1 MSAFGTYL
9 IGFGVVIVG
18 LSFAAYL
25 LNVPPLWIAAGAL
38 VIAGIGVN
46 HGHLPRQGAHRDP
59 RPCPPSR
66 YDHSP
71 VVDTVVR
78 NAVPDES

>member
-38 VIAGIGVN
+38 VIAGIGVIMATSRAKA
-46 HGHLPRQGAHRDP
+46 PIATRDP
-59 RPCPPSR
+59 APPR
-66 YDHSP
+66 
-71 VVDTVVR
+71 DTTTR
-78 NAVPDES
+78 L